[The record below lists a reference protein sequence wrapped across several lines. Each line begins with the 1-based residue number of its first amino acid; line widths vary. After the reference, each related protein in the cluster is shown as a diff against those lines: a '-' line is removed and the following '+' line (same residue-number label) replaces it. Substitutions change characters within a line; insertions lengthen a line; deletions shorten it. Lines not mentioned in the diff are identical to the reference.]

1 MYRGSGDTVQGLA
14 SLGLPADLAGHF
26 VDDDLDVWPEN
37 WPALE
42 LFSVLGTQWRVG
54 MAGATGLDYT
64 AILAVMD
71 LQHTAPEDRRGL
83 FDDVRVM
90 ERAALQTMAEQAKR

>member
-1 MYRGSGDTVQGLA
+1 MYHGSGDTVQGLA

-26 VDDDLDVWPEN
+26 VEDDMEVWPEN

-42 LFSVLGTQWRVG
+42 LFSALGTQWRVG

-64 AILAVMD
+64 AIMAVMD
-71 LQHTAPEDRRGL
+71 LQNTAPEDRRGL

-90 ERAALQTMAEQAKR
+90 ERAALQMMAEQAKR